1 MDEKYLINDNRSFNA
16 FKKKSFSGFKKNDI
30 LNAVLKAIE
39 SKKVENAC
47 HWTTE
52 CILSGYAH
60 ILWEK
65 LIIFS
70 CKIIHINNPKLPS
83 YLNGKN
89 KIFMNQLSRIN
100 SKSKDSYIILRN
112 SQMIRNL
119 FFDVVS
125 TLSISSKTK
134 RFDKYPKYL
143 T

>member
-83 YLNGKN
+83 YLNRVLSLEEYSKN
-89 KIFMNQLSRIN
+89 ILAYLP
-100 SKSKDSYIILRN
+100 YIHNLR
-112 SQMIRNL
+112 
-119 FFDVVS
+119 
-125 TLSISSKTK
+125 
-134 RFDKYPKYL
+134 
-143 T
+143 